1 MVTSRKPPANSPKT
15 ATPVARTTSALERD
29 ASPRALSAQERAVL
43 TEAISRAKTVQEAID
58 SQWVEFGQWLF
69 TSVFGEDTRS
79 AIEHRDDNPLWS
91 ALFALADSAKVRVR
105 HEELER
111 ALLTAAYDKRLNSDA
126 WRALDYGRKWRL
138 LRLED
143 EKLLRKAATH
153 VLSANLDTRAV
164 DAYVR
169 NLLAE
174 EGETPVVRVSVPALV
189 GLLDRL
195 SERTSSKGFGRLLE
209 AAAKK
214 LTDDKRDALLAS
226 LESARNAL
234 DGLYARIKKSSGD

>member
-1 MVTSRKPPANSPKT
+1 MVTSQKTPAISSKT
-15 ATPVARTTSALERD
+15 ATPVTSKTSALDRD
-29 ASPRALSAQERAVL
+29 MAPRALSTEERAVL
-43 TEAISRAKTVQEAID
+43 TEAISRSKGVQAAID

-69 TSVFGEDTRS
+69 TNVFGEDTRS

-138 LRLED
+138 LRLAD
-143 EKLLRKAATH
+143 EKLLRKAASH

-169 NLLAE
+169 NVLAE

-195 SERTSSKGFGRLLE
+195 SDRTGSKGFGRLLE
-209 AAAKK
+209 SAAKK
-214 LTDDKRDALLAS
+214 LTHDKREALLTS
-226 LESARNAL
+226 LESARDAL
-234 DGLYARIKKSSGD
+234 DGLHARIKKSSGD